1 MGQLASLVLALR
13 IWWFGLALLLL
24 SCSKTP
30 APVDLEVIT
39 RLWSPRAELARQAE
53 ADMRQRWSSGDGAAV
68 VELLT
73 FTREPS
79 IRARLIG
86 LLEELSGRRGGD
98 DLDGW
103 WQWVWKQPPPPAYY
117 SELKAILYSRVD
129 PRFGRYFEGQPR
141 HEIRLDE
148 LAWGGVVQDGIPP
161 LDHPPRLRAA
171 QADYLSDSDVVFGVS
186 HRGQARAYPKRIL
199 AWHELARD
207 RLGEEELTLV
217 YCTLCG
223 SCILYR
229 SGPHVLGTSGFLY
242 RSNKLMFDQKTQSL
256 WSTLEGR
263 PVVGA
268 LVGKVQPLEMLS
280 VVTTSWGEWK
290 KLHPQTEVLSLDTG
304 HQRDYGEGVAYR
316 EYFAHDRLMFPVS
329 VRDQRLANKD
339 EVLTLRDGQ
348 EMLAVPIAEL
358 PPESL
363 LPVSLGSHSLLAV
376 HRGGRRVYEV
386 DEHRFQALEAGG
398 LRDVEGGLWRIEED
412 ALVGPSGERLKRF
425 PSHQAFWFGWVAAY
439 PKTRLWTRQRP

>member
-1 MGQLASLVLALR
+1 MGQPAPLVLALR
-13 IWWFGLALLLL
+13 VWTLGLALLLL
-24 SCSKTP
+24 GCSQAPGK
-30 APVDLEVIT
+30 PVDLELIT
-39 RLWSPRAELARQAE
+39 RLWSPRAELAQQAE
-53 ADMRQRWSSGDGAAV
+53 AELRKRWSVADGAAL

-73 FTREPS
+73 FTREPAV
-79 IRARLIG
+79 RARLIG
-86 LLEELSGRRGGD
+86 ALEDLSGRRGGD

-117 SELKAILYSRVD
+117 SELKAILYRRVD

-141 HEIRLDE
+141 SQIRLDE
-148 LAWGGVVQDGIPP
+148 VAWGGVLQDGIPP
-161 LDHPPRLRAA
+161 LDHPPRLGAS
-171 QADYLSDSDVVFGVS
+171 QAGYLNDQDVVFGVA

-207 RLGEEELTLV
+207 RLGGEELTLV

-263 PVVGA
+263 PVIGA

-280 VVTTSWGEWK
+280 VVTTTWGEWK
-290 KLHPQTEVLSLDTG
+290 KLHPKTEVLSPDTG
-304 HQRDYGEGVAYR
+304 HKRDYGEGVAYR
-316 EYFAHDRLMFPVS
+316 EYFSHDRLMFPVS
-329 VRDQRLANKD
+329 VQDPRLANKA
-339 EVLTLRDGQ
+339 EVLTLRDGDDA
-348 EMLAVPIAEL
+348 LAVPIAEL

-363 LPVSLGSHSLLAV
+363 LSLQLGSRSLLV
-376 HRGGRRVYEV
+376 IHRAGKRVYEV
-386 DEHRFQALEAGG
+386 GEQRFQELTSEGVREVG
-398 LRDVEGGLWRIEED
+398 GGLWRIEED
-412 ALVGPSGERLKRF
+412 ALVGPSGQRLRRF

-439 PKTRLWTRQRP
+439 PKTRLWSRR